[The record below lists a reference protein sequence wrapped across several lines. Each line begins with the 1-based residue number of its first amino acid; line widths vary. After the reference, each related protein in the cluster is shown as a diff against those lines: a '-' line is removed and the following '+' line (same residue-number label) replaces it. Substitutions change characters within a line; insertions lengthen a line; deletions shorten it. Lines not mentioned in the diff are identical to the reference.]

1 MQNHQQQQQQQ
12 HQHQTQRASA
22 QSTSAAAVA
31 TTHFTNTAKLP
42 IETVKLL
49 IGSVSRRPNLWIR
62 TNNGQ
67 KRSDINA
74 LWQQVSQEVHLPA
87 DICRIKWGH
96 LRDNFRKVFI
106 RNTLS
111 AEPPTTWRFYND
123 MRFMEAPVAENVMRH
138 HRLREQSLYWQ
149 GVNSAEPRQSSSASS
164 TAALHDNCDRSIQ
177 NQFDFSEISAF
188 FQNHGATINKRI
200 KLETSESE
208 TSLHDLTQ
216 ITPPANT
223 FFQNGNAYEISDIK
237 SGQTHIVNEVE
248 AHNGHDNTIDDN
260 DDDDDQ
266 FDEDATSV
274 EDNYPISVRNE
285 KLSNDNNSKVNIQNC
300 NPSKNEIKAE
310 ETCAHLHEQDSDR
323 MFLLSLLPYLRK
335 VKEQRKLQVRQKL
348 QDVLIQEFG

>member
-1 MQNHQQQQQQQ
+1 MAMQQNSQQQQQQ
-12 HQHQTQRASA
+12 QHQTQRASA
-22 QSTSAAAVA
+22 QSTSAAAGAVA

-106 RNTLS
+106 RNTIS

-123 MRFMEAPVAENVMRH
+123 MRFMEAAVAENVMRH

-149 GVNSAEPRQSSSASS
+149 GLHGAAEPRHSNS
-164 TAALHDNCDRSIQ
+164 TSLATTLNDNSERSLE
-177 NQFDFSEISAF
+177 NQFNFSEISAF
-188 FQNHGATINKRI
+188 FQNHGHNKRI
-200 KLETSESE
+200 KLETSESD
-208 TSLHDLTQ
+208 TSLHDLTHV
-216 ITPPANT
+216 TPPIKS
-223 FFQNGNAYEISDIK
+223 FYQNSNAYEK
-237 SGQTHIVNEVE
+237 SNNHTHHLNEVQI
-248 AHNGHDNTIDDN
+248 HNDVDENNIED

-266 FDEDATSV
+266 FDEDATSI
-274 EDNYPISVRNE
+274 EDNYQMSMRNE
-285 KLSNDNNSKVNIQNC
+285 KFSIDNNSKINVQNC
-300 NPSKNEIKAE
+300 NLSKKETKEEEI
-310 ETCAHLHEQDSDR
+310 CRHHDEQDSDR